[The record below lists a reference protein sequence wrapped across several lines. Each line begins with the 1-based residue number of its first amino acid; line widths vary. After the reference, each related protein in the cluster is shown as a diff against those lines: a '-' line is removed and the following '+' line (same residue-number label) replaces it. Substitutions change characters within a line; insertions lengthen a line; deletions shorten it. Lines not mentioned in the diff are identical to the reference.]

1 LVLGH
6 QFPAQICKFVR
17 RYQMIN
23 KLTSEI
29 SFTSFKQE
37 VLKDYETVCL
47 SRAMSLLGR
56 KEVLTGK
63 AKFGI
68 FGDGK
73 ELPQI
78 AMAKAFKKGDFRSGY
93 YRDQT
98 FMMAIDSLTPQQL
111 FAGLY
116 AHTDPDHEP
125 MSSGRQMG
133 GHYNT
138 DLIDKNGTWLSQT
151 DRYNSSSD
159 VSCTAAQMPRLVGLA
174 MASKLYRTEEVF
186 HDTKFSVN
194 GNEVAW
200 GTIGN
205 ASTSEGHFF
214 ESLNAAGVHQ
224 IPMVISV
231 WDDEYGISVDNSYQT
246 IKGSISEALSGF
258 QRSKTKAGFEI
269 FKVKGWDYPNL
280 IHTFQKA
287 GELARTHHVPV
298 FIHVTEL
305 TQPQGHSTSGS
316 HERYKSEDRLEWE
329 KENDCN
335 RKFRA
340 WILDSKIATEAE
352 LNEIE
357 KSTQQQANQA
367 KDDAWEASLKTIRIE
382 AQRLVDSLNACGN
395 QNLIKEANQLI
406 KDKSINRKK
415 IASLARK
422 SLRIM
427 RQHPSSQTEEL
438 QSWTK
443 RYFEQTQPKF
453 SSNLYNETQTSS
465 LQVDPVD
472 VSYDDDATQVD
483 GRIII
488 RDNFKALFEKNSKLL
503 VFGEDTGKIGDVN
516 QGLEGLQSIFGI
528 ERVADRGIREATI
541 VGEGIGMAL
550 RGLRPIAEIQYLD
563 YVLYALQIMSD
574 DLATLHYRTN
584 GKQVCPLIVRTRGH
598 RLEGIWHSGSPMGGL
613 VHNLRGIFILVPRNM
628 TQAAGMYN
636 TLLEGNDPAIIIE
649 SLNGYRLKEKLP
661 NNLGEFRVPLGFT
674 EIIRKGKDIT
684 IVSYGSTLR
693 IVLEAAEELYK
704 MGIDSEVIDIQS
716 LIPFDLGKDIRKSV
730 EKTNRLLIVDEDVP
744 GGGTAY
750 ILNELLEK
758 QHIFPLLDSKPE
770 TLSAKAHRPAYGSD
784 GDYFSKPS
792 LDDILDAAYE
802 IMNEFDPK
810 QFPKIN

>member
-1 LVLGH
+1 
-6 QFPAQICKFVR
+6 
-17 RYQMIN
+17 
-23 KLTSEI
+23 
-29 SFTSFKQE
+29 
-37 VLKDYETVCL
+37 
-47 SRAMSLLGR
+47 LGR

-78 AMAKAFKKGDFRSGY
+78 AMAKAFQKGDFRSGY

-98 FMMAIDSLTPQQL
+98 FMMAIDCLTPQQI

-116 AHTDPDHEP
+116 AHTDPNHEP

-138 DLIDKNGTWLSQT
+138 DLIDENGSWLTQT

-159 VSCTAAQMPRLVGLA
+159 VSCTASQMPRLVGLA
-174 MASKLYRTEEVF
+174 MASKLYRSEKSF
-186 HDTKFSVN
+186 DNPKFSIN

-205 ASTSEGHFF
+205 ASTSEGLFF

-231 WDDEYGISVDNSYQT
+231 WDDEYGISVDNSFQT
-246 IKGSISEALSGF
+246 VKESISEALAGF
-258 QRSKTKAGFEI
+258 KRNKSKDGFEI
-269 FKVKGWDYPNL
+269 FSVKGWDYPNL

-287 GELARTHHVPV
+287 GEIARTNHVPV
-298 FIHVTEL
+298 LIHVTEL

-316 HERYKSEDRLEWE
+316 HERYKSDNRLKWE

-335 RKFRA
+335 LKFRS
-340 WILDSKIATEAE
+340 WIIDNNIATEAE
-352 LNEIE
+352 LEAIE
-357 KSTQQQANQA
+357 TSSKQEA
-367 KDDAWEASLKTIRIE
+367 KKAKENAWEASLEPIRNE
-382 AQRLVDSLNACGN
+382 AKQLTNCISDAADEG
-395 QNLIKEANQLI
+395 LIKEGQRLL

-415 IASLARK
+415 IALFARK
-422 SLRIM
+422 SLRVL
-427 RQHPSSQTEEL
+427 RKHPHSQTEKL
-438 QSWTK
+438 QSWIAN
-443 RYFEQTQPKF
+443 YFEEIQPKF
-453 SSNLYNETQTSS
+453 SGSLYNETKTSS
-465 LQVDPVD
+465 LEVNKVE
-472 VSYDDDATQVD
+472 VSYDDEAPKVD
-483 GRIII
+483 GRIIL
-488 RDNFKALFEKNSKLL
+488 RDNFKALFEKHDNLL
-503 VFGEDTGKIGDVN
+503 VFGEDSGKIGDVN
-516 QGLEGLQSIFGI
+516 QGLEGLQSLFGA

-598 RLEGIWHSGSPMGGL
+598 RLEGIWHSGSPMGSL
-613 VHNLRGIFILVPRNM
+613 VHNLRGMFVLVPRNM

-636 TLLEGNDPAIIIE
+636 TLLEGNDPALVIE
-649 SLNGYRLKEKLP
+649 SLNGYRLKESLP
-661 NNLGEFRVPLGFT
+661 SNLGEFRVPLGVVET
-674 EIIRKGKDIT
+674 VRKGKDMT
-684 IVSYGSTLR
+684 VVSYGSTLR
-693 IVLEAAEELYK
+693 IVLEAADELSSL
-704 MGIDSEVIDIQS
+704 GIDIEVIDVQS
-716 LIPFDLGKDIRKSV
+716 LTPFDLNHDIRKSI
-730 EKTNRLLIVDEDVP
+730 EKTNRVLIVDEDVP

-750 ILNELLEK
+750 ILNEMLEK
-758 QHIFPLLDSKPE
+758 QQIFPMLDSKPK
-770 TLSAKAHRPAYGSD
+770 TLSAKEHRPAYGSD

-792 LDDILDAAYE
+792 LDDIIETVYE
-802 IMNEFDPK
+802 MMHEFDPR
-810 QFPKIN
+810 QFPL

>member
-1 LVLGH
+1 
-6 QFPAQICKFVR
+6 
-17 RYQMIN
+17 MIN
-23 KLTSEI
+23 ELTSEI
-29 SFTSFKQE
+29 SFASFKKE
-37 VLKDYETVCL
+37 ILKDYEIVCL
-47 SRAMSLLGR
+47 SRAVSLLGR

-78 AMAKAFKKGDFRSGY
+78 AMAKAFQKGDFRSGY

-98 FMMAIDSLTPQQL
+98 FMMAIDCLTPQQI

-116 AHTDPDHEP
+116 AHTDPNHEP

-138 DLIDKNGTWLSQT
+138 DLIDENGSWLTQT

-159 VSCTAAQMPRLVGLA
+159 VSCTASQMPRLVGLA
-174 MASKLYRTEEVF
+174 MASKLYRSEKSF
-186 HDTKFSVN
+186 DNPKFSIN

-205 ASTSEGHFF
+205 ASTSEGLFF
-214 ESLNAAGVHQ
+214 ESFNAAGVHQ

-231 WDDEYGISVDNSYQT
+231 WDDEYGISVDNSFQT
-246 IKGSISEALSGF
+246 VKESISEALAGF
-258 QRSKTKAGFEI
+258 KRNKSKDGFEI
-269 FKVKGWDYPNL
+269 FSVKGWDYPNL

-287 GELARTHHVPV
+287 GEIARTNHVPV
-298 FIHVTEL
+298 LIHVTEL

-316 HERYKSEDRLEWE
+316 HERYKSDNRLKWE

-335 RKFRA
+335 LKFRS
-340 WILDSKIATEAE
+340 WIIDNNIATEAE
-352 LNEIE
+352 LEAIE
-357 KSTQQQANQA
+357 TSSKQEA
-367 KDDAWEASLKTIRIE
+367 KKAKENAWEASLEPIRNE
-382 AQRLVDSLNACGN
+382 AKQLTNCLSDAADEG
-395 QNLIKEANQLI
+395 LIKEGQRLL

-415 IASLARK
+415 IASFARK
-422 SLRIM
+422 SLRVL
-427 RQHPSSQTEEL
+427 RKHPHSQTEKL
-438 QSWTK
+438 QSWIAN
-443 RYFEQTQPKF
+443 YFEETQPKF
-453 SSNLYNETQTSS
+453 SGSLYNETKTSS
-465 LQVDPVD
+465 LEVNKVE
-472 VSYDDDATQVD
+472 VSYDDEAPKVD
-483 GRIII
+483 GRIIL
-488 RDNFKALFEKNSKLL
+488 RDNFKALFEKHDNLL
-503 VFGEDTGKIGDVN
+503 VFGEDSGKIGDVN
-516 QGLEGLQSIFGI
+516 QGLEGLQSLFGA

-598 RLEGIWHSGSPMGGL
+598 RLEGIWHSGSPMGSL
-613 VHNLRGIFILVPRNM
+613 VHNLRGMFVLVPRNM

-636 TLLEGNDPAIIIE
+636 TLLEGNDPALVIE
-649 SLNGYRLKEKLP
+649 SLNGYRLKESLP
-661 NNLGEFRVPLGFT
+661 SNLGDFRVPLGVVET
-674 EIIRKGKDIT
+674 VRKGKDMT
-684 IVSYGSTLR
+684 VVSYGSTLR
-693 IVLEAAEELYK
+693 IVLEAADELSSL
-704 MGIDSEVIDIQS
+704 GIDIEVIDVQS
-716 LIPFDLGKDIRKSV
+716 LTPFDLNHDIRKSI
-730 EKTNRLLIVDEDVP
+730 EKTNRMLIVDEDVP

-758 QHIFPLLDSKPE
+758 QQIFPLLDSKPK
-770 TLSAKAHRPAYGSD
+770 TLSAKEHRPAYGSD

-792 LDDILDAAYE
+792 LDDIIETVYE
-802 IMNEFDPK
+802 MMHEFDPR
-810 QFPKIN
+810 QFPL

>member
-1 LVLGH
+1 
-6 QFPAQICKFVR
+6 
-17 RYQMIN
+17 MIN
-23 KLTSEI
+23 ELTSEI
-29 SFTSFKQE
+29 SFTSFKEE
-37 VLKDYETVCL
+37 VLQDYEIVCL

-73 ELPQI
+73 ELPQV
-78 AMAKAFKKGDFRSGY
+78 AMAKAFQKGDFRSGY

-98 FMMAIDSLTPQQL
+98 FMMAINSLTPQQL

-116 AHTDPDHEP
+116 AHTDPDQEP

-138 DLIDKNGTWLSQT
+138 DLIDKNGTWLRQT

-246 IKGSISEALSGF
+246 IKGSISEALAGF

-269 FKVKGWDYPNL
+269 FTVKGWDYPNL

-298 FIHVTEL
+298 LIHVTEL

-316 HERYKSEDRLEWE
+316 HERYKTEDRLEWE

-357 KSTQQQANQA
+357 KSTQQQAKQA
-367 KDDAWEASLKTIRIE
+367 KDDAWEASLKPIRKE
-382 AQRLVDSLNACGN
+382 AQQLVDSLNACGN
-395 QNLIKEANQLI
+395 QDLIKEANRLLN
-406 KDKSINRKK
+406 DKSINRKK

-427 RQHPSSQTEEL
+427 RQYTSSQTEEL

-443 RYFEQTQPKF
+443 HYFEQIQPKF

-465 LQVDPVD
+465 LQVDPVK
-472 VSYDDDATQVD
+472 VTYDNDATHVD
-483 GRIII
+483 GRIIL

-516 QGLEGLQSIFGI
+516 QGLEGLQPIFGV

-613 VHNLRGIFILVPRNM
+613 VHNLRGMFILVPRNM

-636 TLLEGNDPAIIIE
+636 TLLAGNDPALVIE
-649 SLNGYRLKEKLP
+649 SLNGYRLKEKFP
-661 NNLGEFRVPLGFT
+661 NNLGEFRVSLGTT
-674 EIIRKGKDIT
+674 ETMRKGKDIT

-693 IVLEAAEELYK
+693 IVVEAAEELHK
-704 MGIDSEVIDIQS
+704 MGIDTEVIDIQS
-716 LIPFDLGKDIRKSV
+716 LIPFDLRQDIRKSV
-730 EKTNRLLIVDEDVP
+730 EKTNRLLIIDEDVP

-758 QHIFPLLDSKPE
+758 QYIFPLLDSKPK

-802 IMNEFDPK
+802 MMHEFDPN

>member
-1 LVLGH
+1 
-6 QFPAQICKFVR
+6 
-17 RYQMIN
+17 MIN
-23 KLTSEI
+23 ELTSEI
-29 SFTSFKQE
+29 SFASFKKE
-37 VLKDYETVCL
+37 ILKDYEIVCL
-47 SRAMSLLGR
+47 SRAVSLLGR

-78 AMAKAFKKGDFRSGY
+78 AMAKAFQKGDFRSGY

-98 FMMAIDSLTPQQL
+98 FMMAIDCLTPQQI

-116 AHTDPDHEP
+116 AHTDPNHEP

-138 DLIDKNGTWLSQT
+138 DLIDENGSWLTQT

-159 VSCTAAQMPRLVGLA
+159 VSCTASQMPRLVGLA
-174 MASKLYRTEEVF
+174 MASKLYRSEKSF
-186 HDTKFSVN
+186 DNPKFSIN

-205 ASTSEGHFF
+205 ASTSEGLFF

-231 WDDEYGISVDNSYQT
+231 WDDEYGISVDNSFQT
-246 IKGSISEALSGF
+246 VKESISEALAGF
-258 QRSKTKAGFEI
+258 KRNKSKDGFEI
-269 FKVKGWDYPNL
+269 FSVKGWDYPNL

-287 GELARTHHVPV
+287 GEIARTNHVPV
-298 FIHVTEL
+298 LIHVTEL

-316 HERYKSEDRLEWE
+316 HERYKSDNRLKWE

-335 RKFRA
+335 LKFRS
-340 WILDSKIATEAE
+340 WIIDNNIATEAE
-352 LNEIE
+352 LEAIE
-357 KSTQQQANQA
+357 TSSKQEA
-367 KDDAWEASLKTIRIE
+367 KKAKENAWEASLEPIRNE
-382 AQRLVDSLNACGN
+382 AKQLTNCLSDAPDEG
-395 QNLIKEANQLI
+395 LIKEGQRLL

-415 IASLARK
+415 IASFARK
-422 SLRIM
+422 SLRVL
-427 RQHPSSQTEEL
+427 RKHPHSQTEKL
-438 QSWTK
+438 QSWIAN
-443 RYFEQTQPKF
+443 YFEETQPKF
-453 SSNLYNETQTSS
+453 SGSLYNETKTSS
-465 LQVDPVD
+465 LEVKKVE
-472 VSYDDDATQVD
+472 VSYDDEAPKVD
-483 GRIII
+483 GRIIL
-488 RDNFKALFEKNSKLL
+488 RDNFKALFEKHDNLL
-503 VFGEDTGKIGDVN
+503 VFGEDSGKIGDVN
-516 QGLEGLQSIFGI
+516 QGLEGLQSLFGA

-598 RLEGIWHSGSPMGGL
+598 RLEGIWHSGSPMGSL
-613 VHNLRGIFILVPRNM
+613 VHNLRGMFVLVPRNM

-636 TLLEGNDPAIIIE
+636 TLLEGNDPALVIE
-649 SLNGYRLKEKLP
+649 SLNGYRLKESLP
-661 NNLGEFRVPLGFT
+661 SNLGEFRVPLGVVET
-674 EIIRKGKDIT
+674 VRKGKDMT
-684 IVSYGSTLR
+684 VVSYGSTLR
-693 IVLEAAEELYK
+693 IVLEAADELSSL
-704 MGIDSEVIDIQS
+704 GIDIEVIDVQS
-716 LIPFDLGKDIRKSV
+716 LTPFDLNHDIRKSI
-730 EKTNRLLIVDEDVP
+730 EKTNRVLIVDEDVP

-758 QHIFPLLDSKPE
+758 QQIFPLLDSKPK
-770 TLSAKAHRPAYGSD
+770 TLSAKEHRPAYGSD

-792 LDDILDAAYE
+792 LDDIIETVYE
-802 IMNEFDPK
+802 MMHEFDPR
-810 QFPKIN
+810 QFPL

>member
-1 LVLGH
+1 
-6 QFPAQICKFVR
+6 
-17 RYQMIN
+17 MIN
-23 KLTSEI
+23 ELTSEI
-29 SFTSFKQE
+29 SFTSFKE
-37 VLKDYETVCL
+37 DVLKDYEIVCL

-78 AMAKAFKKGDFRSGY
+78 AMAKAFQKGDFRSGY

-98 FMMAIDSLTPQQL
+98 FMMAIDCLTPQQL

-116 AHTDPDHEP
+116 AHTDPSQEP

-138 DLIDKNGTWLSQT
+138 DLIDKNGTWLRQT

-174 MASKLYRTEEVF
+174 MASKLYRTETIF
-186 HDTKFSVN
+186 HDNNFSIN

-205 ASTSEGHFF
+205 ASTSEGLFF

-231 WDDEYGISVDNSYQT
+231 WDDEYGISVDNSFQT
-246 IKGSISEALSGF
+246 IKGSISEALAGF

-269 FKVKGWDYPNL
+269 FTVQGWDYPNL

-287 GELARTHHVPV
+287 GELARNHHVPV
-298 FIHVTEL
+298 LIHVTEL

-316 HERYKSEDRLEWE
+316 HERYKSEDRLKWE

-335 RKFRA
+335 RKFKG
-340 WILDSKIATEAE
+340 WILESKIATEAE
-352 LNEIE
+352 LNDIE
-357 KSTQQQANQA
+357 KSTQQQAKQA
-367 KDDAWEASLKTIRIE
+367 KDDAWEASLKPMRKE
-382 AQRLVDSLNACGN
+382 AQQLVECLAACGY
-395 QNLIKEANQLI
+395 QDLTYEANRLI

-427 RQHPSSQTEEL
+427 RMNPSPQTEEL

-443 RYFEQTQPKF
+443 RFFEQIQPKF
-453 SSNLYNETQTSS
+453 SSNLYNETQTST
-465 LQVDPVD
+465 LLVDPVD
-472 VSYDDDATQVD
+472 VSYEDDATQVD
-483 GRIII
+483 GRIIL

-503 VFGEDTGKIGDVN
+503 VFGEDIGKIGDVN
-516 QGLEGLQSIFGI
+516 QGLEGLQSIYGV

-541 VGEGIGMAL
+541 IGEGIGMAL

-563 YVLYALQIMSD
+563 YLLYALQIMSD

-598 RLEGIWHSGSPMGGL
+598 RLEGIWHSGSPMGSL

-636 TLLEGNDPAIIIE
+636 TLLEGNDPALVIE

-661 NNLGEFRVPLGFT
+661 NNLGEFRVPLGTT
-674 EIIRKGKDIT
+674 ETMRIGKDIT
-684 IVSYGSTLR
+684 LVSYGSTLR
-693 IVLEAAEELYK
+693 IVLEAAEELYG
-704 MGIDSEVIDIQS
+704 MSIDAEVIDIQS
-716 LIPFDLGKDIRKSV
+716 LIPFDLHNEIRKSV
-730 EKTNRLLIVDEDVP
+730 EKTNRLLIIDEDVP

-750 ILNELLEK
+750 ILNELIEK
-758 QHIFPLLDSKPE
+758 QNIFPLLDSKPK

-792 LDDILDAAYE
+792 LDDIIETAYE
-802 IMNEFDPK
+802 IIHEFEPK
-810 QFPKIN
+810 KFPKLN

>member
-1 LVLGH
+1 
-6 QFPAQICKFVR
+6 
-17 RYQMIN
+17 MIN
-23 KLTSEI
+23 ELTSEI
-29 SFTSFKQE
+29 SFASFKKE
-37 VLKDYETVCL
+37 ILKDYEIVCL
-47 SRAMSLLGR
+47 SRAVSLLGR

-78 AMAKAFKKGDFRSGY
+78 AMAKAFQKGDYRSGY

-98 FMMAIDSLTPQQL
+98 FMMAIDCLTPQQI

-116 AHTDPDHEP
+116 AHTDPNHEP

-138 DLIDKNGTWLSQT
+138 DLIDENGSWLTQT

-159 VSCTAAQMPRLVGLA
+159 VSCTASQMPRLVGLA
-174 MASKLYRTEEVF
+174 MASKLYRSEKSF
-186 HDTKFSVN
+186 DNPKFSIN

-205 ASTSEGHFF
+205 ASTSEGLFF

-231 WDDEYGISVDNSYQT
+231 WDDEYGISVDNSFQT
-246 IKGSISEALSGF
+246 VKESISEALAGF
-258 QRSKTKAGFEI
+258 KRNKSKDGFEI
-269 FKVKGWDYPNL
+269 FSVKGWDYPNL

-287 GELARTHHVPV
+287 GEIARTNHVPV
-298 FIHVTEL
+298 LIHVTEL

-316 HERYKSEDRLEWE
+316 HERYKSDNRLKWE

-335 RKFRA
+335 LKFRS
-340 WILDSKIATEAE
+340 WIIDNNIATEAE
-352 LNEIE
+352 LEAIE
-357 KSTQQQANQA
+357 TSSKQEA
-367 KDDAWEASLKTIRIE
+367 KKAKENAWEASLEPIRNE
-382 AQRLVDSLNACGN
+382 AKQLTNCLSDAADEG
-395 QNLIKEANQLI
+395 LIKEGQRLL

-415 IASLARK
+415 IASFARK
-422 SLRIM
+422 SLRVL
-427 RQHPSSQTEEL
+427 RKHPHSQTEKL
-438 QSWTK
+438 QSWIAN
-443 RYFEQTQPKF
+443 YFEETQPKF
-453 SSNLYNETQTSS
+453 SGSLYNETKTSS
-465 LQVDPVD
+465 LEVKKVE
-472 VSYDDDATQVD
+472 VSYDDEAPKVD
-483 GRIII
+483 GRIIL
-488 RDNFKALFEKNSKLL
+488 RDNFKALFEKHDNLL
-503 VFGEDTGKIGDVN
+503 VFGEDSGKIGDVN
-516 QGLEGLQSIFGI
+516 QGLEGLQSLFGA

-598 RLEGIWHSGSPMGGL
+598 RLEGIWHSGSPMGSL
-613 VHNLRGIFILVPRNM
+613 VHNLRGMFVLVPRNM

-636 TLLEGNDPAIIIE
+636 TLLEGNDPALVIE
-649 SLNGYRLKEKLP
+649 SLNGYRLKESLP
-661 NNLGEFRVPLGFT
+661 SNLGDFRVPLGVVET
-674 EIIRKGKDIT
+674 VRKGKDMT
-684 IVSYGSTLR
+684 VVSYGSTLR
-693 IVLEAAEELYK
+693 IVLEAADELSSL
-704 MGIDSEVIDIQS
+704 GIDIEVIDVQS
-716 LIPFDLGKDIRKSV
+716 LTPFDLNHDIRKSI
-730 EKTNRLLIVDEDVP
+730 EKTNRVLIVDEDVP

-758 QHIFPLLDSKPE
+758 QQIFPLLDSKPK
-770 TLSAKAHRPAYGSD
+770 TLSAKEHRPAYGSD

-792 LDDILDAAYE
+792 LDDIIETVYE
-802 IMNEFDPK
+802 MMHEFDPR
-810 QFPKIN
+810 QFPL

>member
-1 LVLGH
+1 
-6 QFPAQICKFVR
+6 
-17 RYQMIN
+17 MIN
-23 KLTSEI
+23 ELTSEI
-29 SFTSFKQE
+29 SFTSFKE
-37 VLKDYETVCL
+37 DVLKDYEIVCL

-78 AMAKAFKKGDFRSGY
+78 AMAKAFQKGDFRSGY

-98 FMMAIDSLTPQQL
+98 FMMAIDCLTPQQL

-116 AHTDPDHEP
+116 AHTDPNQEP

-138 DLIDKNGTWLSQT
+138 DLIDKNGTWLRQT
-151 DRYNSSSD
+151 NRYNSSSD

-174 MASKLYRTEEVF
+174 MASKLYRTETIF
-186 HDTKFSVN
+186 HDINFSIN

-205 ASTSEGHFF
+205 ASTSEGLFF

-231 WDDEYGISVDNSYQT
+231 WDDEYGISVDNSFQT
-246 IKGSISEALSGF
+246 IKGSISEALAGF

-269 FKVKGWDYPNL
+269 FTVQGWDYPNL

-287 GELARTHHVPV
+287 GEIARNHHVPV
-298 FIHVTEL
+298 LIHVTEL

-316 HERYKSEDRLEWE
+316 HERYKSEDRLKWE

-352 LNEIE
+352 LNNIE
-357 KSTQQQANQA
+357 KSTQQQAKQA
-367 KDDAWEASLKTIRIE
+367 KDDAWEASLKPMRKE
-382 AQRLVDSLNACGN
+382 AQQLVEFLAACGH
-395 QNLIKEANQLI
+395 QDLINEANRLI

-422 SLRIM
+422 SLRTM
-427 RQHPSSQTEEL
+427 RMNPSPQTEEL

-443 RYFEQTQPKF
+443 RFFEQIQPKF

-465 LQVDPVD
+465 LQVEPVN

-483 GRIII
+483 GRIIL

-503 VFGEDTGKIGDVN
+503 VFGEDIGKIGDVN
-516 QGLEGLQSIFGI
+516 QGLEGLQSIYGV

-541 VGEGIGMAL
+541 IGEGIGMAL

-598 RLEGIWHSGSPMGGL
+598 RLEGIWHSGSPMGSL

-636 TLLEGNDPAIIIE
+636 TLLEGNDPALVIE

-661 NNLGEFRVPLGFT
+661 NNLGEFRVPLGTT
-674 EIIRKGKDIT
+674 ETMRIGKDIT
-684 IVSYGSTLR
+684 LISYGSTLR
-693 IVLEAAEELYK
+693 IVLEAAEELYR
-704 MGIDSEVIDIQS
+704 MGIDAEVIDIQS
-716 LIPFDLGKDIRKSV
+716 LIPFDLHYEIRKSV
-730 EKTNRLLIVDEDVP
+730 EKTNRLLIIDEDVP

-750 ILNELLEK
+750 ILNELIEK
-758 QHIFPLLDSKPE
+758 QNIFPLLDSKPK

-792 LDDILDAAYE
+792 LDDIIETAYE
-802 IMNEFDPK
+802 IIHEFDPK
-810 QFPKIN
+810 KFPKLN

>member
-1 LVLGH
+1 
-6 QFPAQICKFVR
+6 
-17 RYQMIN
+17 MIHE
-23 KLTSEI
+23 LTSEI
-29 SFTSFKQE
+29 SFTSFKEE
-37 VLKDYETVCL
+37 VLKDYKIVCL
-47 SRAMSLLGR
+47 SRAVSLLGR

-78 AMAKAFKKGDFRSGY
+78 AMAKVFQKGDFRSGY

-98 FMMAIDSLTPQQL
+98 FMMAIDGLTPQQL

-116 AHTDPDHEP
+116 AHTDPDQEP

-138 DLIDKNGTWLSQT
+138 DLIDKNGSWLRQT

-174 MASKLYRTEEVF
+174 MASKLYRTEGVF
-186 HDTKFSVN
+186 DDAKFSVN

-205 ASTSEGHFF
+205 ASTSEGLFF
-214 ESLNAAGVHQ
+214 ESINAAGVHQ

-231 WDDEYGISVDNSYQT
+231 WDDDYGISVDNSFQT
-246 IKGSISEALSGF
+246 VKGSISEALAGF
-258 QRSKTKAGFEI
+258 QRSKTKTGFEI
-269 FKVKGWDYPNL
+269 FTVQGWDYPNL

-287 GELARTHHVPV
+287 GEIARTHHVPV
-298 FIHVTEL
+298 LIHVTEL

-316 HERYKSEDRLEWE
+316 HERYKSEERLEWE
-329 KENDCN
+329 KQNDCN
-335 RKFRA
+335 RRFRT
-340 WILDSKIATEAE
+340 WILDSKIATETE
-352 LNEIE
+352 LIEIE
-357 KSTQQQANQA
+357 KSTQQQAKQA
-367 KDDAWEASLKTIRIE
+367 KNDAWEASLQPIRKE
-382 AQRLVDSLNACGN
+382 AQQLVECLIACQN
-395 QNLIKEANQLI
+395 QDLIKKANRLI

-422 SLRIM
+422 SIRIM
-427 RQHPSSQTEEL
+427 RTDPSPQTEEL

-443 RYFEQTQPKF
+443 RYFEQIQPKF

-465 LQVDPVD
+465 LQVEPVNA
-472 VSYDDDATQVD
+472 SYDDDAKEVD
-483 GRIII
+483 GRIIL
-488 RDNFKALFEKNSKLL
+488 RDNFKALFNKNNKLL

-516 QGLEGLQSIFGI
+516 QGLEGLQSIFGV

-584 GKQVCPLIVRTRGH
+584 GKQVCPLIIRTRGH

-613 VHNLRGIFILVPRNM
+613 LNNLRGVFILVPRDM

-636 TLLEGNDPAIIIE
+636 TLLEGDDPALVIE

-661 NNLGEFRVPLGFT
+661 NNLGEFRVPLGTT
-674 EIIRKGKDIT
+674 ETMRKGKDIT
-684 IVSYGSTLR
+684 LVSYGSTLR
-693 IVLEAAEELYK
+693 IVLEAAEELQK
-704 MGIDSEVIDIQS
+704 LGVDIEVIDIQS
-716 LIPFDLGKDIRKSV
+716 LIPFDLKNDILKSV

-758 QHIFPLLDSKPE
+758 QSIFPLLDSKPN

-792 LDDILDAAYE
+792 LDDVIEAAYE
-802 IMNEFDPK
+802 MMHEFDPK
-810 QFPKIN
+810 QFPKLS

>member
-1 LVLGH
+1 
-6 QFPAQICKFVR
+6 
-17 RYQMIN
+17 MIN
-23 KLTSEI
+23 ELTSEI
-29 SFTSFKQE
+29 SFASFKKE
-37 VLKDYETVCL
+37 ILKDYEIVCL
-47 SRAMSLLGR
+47 SRAVSLLGR

-78 AMAKAFKKGDFRSGY
+78 AMAKAFQKGDFRSGY

-98 FMMAIDSLTPQQL
+98 FIMAIDCLTPQQI

-116 AHTDPDHEP
+116 AHTDPNHEP

-138 DLIDKNGTWLSQT
+138 DLIDENGSWLTQT

-159 VSCTAAQMPRLVGLA
+159 VSCTASQMPRLVGLA
-174 MASKLYRTEEVF
+174 MASKLYRSEKSF
-186 HDTKFSVN
+186 DNPKFSIN

-205 ASTSEGHFF
+205 ASTSEGLFF

-231 WDDEYGISVDNSYQT
+231 WDDEYGISVDNSFQT
-246 IKGSISEALSGF
+246 VKESISEALAGF
-258 QRSKTKAGFEI
+258 KRNKSKDGFEI
-269 FKVKGWDYPNL
+269 FSVKGWDYPNL

-287 GELARTHHVPV
+287 GEIARTNHVPV
-298 FIHVTEL
+298 LIHVTEL

-316 HERYKSEDRLEWE
+316 HERYKSDNRLKWE

-335 RKFRA
+335 LKFRS
-340 WILDSKIATEAE
+340 WIIDNNIATEAE
-352 LNEIE
+352 LEAIE
-357 KSTQQQANQA
+357 TSSKQEA
-367 KDDAWEASLKTIRIE
+367 KKAKENAWEASLEPIRNE
-382 AQRLVDSLNACGN
+382 AKQLTNCLSDAADEG
-395 QNLIKEANQLI
+395 LIKEGQRLL

-415 IASLARK
+415 IASFARK
-422 SLRIM
+422 SLRVL
-427 RQHPSSQTEEL
+427 RKHPHSQTEKL
-438 QSWTK
+438 QSWIAN
-443 RYFEQTQPKF
+443 YFEETQPKF
-453 SSNLYNETQTSS
+453 SGSLYNETKTSS
-465 LQVDPVD
+465 LEVKKVE
-472 VSYDDDATQVD
+472 VSYDDEAPKVD
-483 GRIII
+483 GRIIL
-488 RDNFKALFEKNSKLL
+488 RDNFKALFEKHDNLL
-503 VFGEDTGKIGDVN
+503 VFGEDSGKIGDVN
-516 QGLEGLQSIFGI
+516 QGLEGLQSLFGA

-598 RLEGIWHSGSPMGGL
+598 RLEGIWHSGSPMGSL
-613 VHNLRGIFILVPRNM
+613 VHNLRGMFVLVPRNM

-636 TLLEGNDPAIIIE
+636 TLLESNDPALVIE
-649 SLNGYRLKEKLP
+649 SLNGYRLKESLP
-661 NNLGEFRVPLGFT
+661 SNLGDFRVPLGVVET
-674 EIIRKGKDIT
+674 VRKGKDMT
-684 IVSYGSTLR
+684 VVSYGSTLR
-693 IVLEAAEELYK
+693 IVLEAAGELSSL
-704 MGIDSEVIDIQS
+704 GIDIEVIDVQS
-716 LIPFDLGKDIRKSV
+716 LTPFDLNHDIRKSI
-730 EKTNRLLIVDEDVP
+730 EKTNRVLIVDEDVP

-758 QHIFPLLDSKPE
+758 QQIFPLLDSKPK
-770 TLSAKAHRPAYGSD
+770 TLSAKEHRPAYGSD

-792 LDDILDAAYE
+792 LDDIIETVYE
-802 IMNEFDPK
+802 MMHEFDPR
-810 QFPKIN
+810 QFPL

>member
-1 LVLGH
+1 
-6 QFPAQICKFVR
+6 
-17 RYQMIN
+17 MIN
-23 KLTSEI
+23 ELTSEI
-29 SFTSFKQE
+29 SFKSFKQE
-37 VLKDYETVCL
+37 VLKDYKIVSL
-47 SRAMSLLGR
+47 SRAVSLLGR

-78 AMAKAFKKGDFRSGY
+78 AMAKAFQKGDFRSGY

-98 FMMAIDSLTPQQL
+98 FMMAIDSLTPQQS

-116 AHTDPDHEP
+116 AHTDPIQEP

-138 DLIDKNGTWLSQT
+138 DLIDDNGSWLSQT

-159 VSCTAAQMPRLVGLA
+159 VSCTASQMPRLVGLA
-174 MASKLYRTEEVF
+174 MASKLYRTVEVF
-186 HDTKFSVN
+186 NDTKFSVN

-205 ASTSEGHFF
+205 ASTSEGLFF

-224 IPMVISV
+224 VPMVISV
-231 WDDEYGISVDNSYQT
+231 WDDEYGISVDNSFQT
-246 IKGSISEALSGF
+246 IKGSISEALAGF
-258 QRSKTKAGFEI
+258 KRTKTKPGFEI

-287 GELARTHHVPV
+287 GELARTHHIPV
-298 FIHVTEL
+298 LIHVTEL

-316 HERYKSEDRLEWE
+316 HERYKSKERLEWE
-329 KENDCN
+329 KQNDCN
-335 RKFRA
+335 LRFRS
-340 WILDSKIATEAE
+340 WILDSKIATEDE
-352 LNEIE
+352 LDEIE
-357 KSTQQQANQA
+357 KSTQQQAKQA
-367 KDDAWEASLKTIRIE
+367 KNDAWEGSLKPIRKE
-382 AQRLVDSLNACGN
+382 AQQLVDCLNACGN
-395 QNLIKEANQLI
+395 KDMIKEASRLI

-422 SLRIM
+422 SIRIM
-427 RQHPSSQTEEL
+427 RQSPTLQTEEL

-443 RYFEQTQPKF
+443 SYFEQIQPKF

-465 LQVDPVD
+465 LRVDPVD
-472 VSYDDDATQVD
+472 VTYDNDSTLVD

-488 RDNFKALFEKNSKLL
+488 RDNFKKIFSKNSKLL

-516 QGLEGLQSIFGI
+516 QGLEGLQSIFGV

-541 VGEGIGMAL
+541 IGEGIGMAL

-584 GKQVCPLIVRTRGH
+584 GKQVCPLIIRTRGH
-598 RLEGIWHSGSPMGGL
+598 RLEGIWHSGSPMAGL
-613 VHNLRGIFILVPRNM
+613 VHNLRGMFILVPRNM

-636 TLLEGNDPAIIIE
+636 TLLEGNDPALVIE

-661 NNLGEFRVPLGFT
+661 NNLGDFRVPIGKT
-674 EIIRKGKDIT
+674 ETMRKGKDIT
-684 IVSYGSTLR
+684 LVSYGSTLR
-693 IVLEAAEELYK
+693 IALKAAEELDE
-704 MGIDSEVIDIQS
+704 MGIDVEIIDIQS
-716 LIPFDLGKDIRKSV
+716 LIPFDLEKDIKKSV
-730 EKTNRLLIVDEDVP
+730 KKTNRLLIVDEDVP

-758 QHIFPLLDSKPE
+758 QHIFQLLDSNPK

-792 LDDILDAAYE
+792 LDDVIEAACE
-802 IMNEFDPK
+802 MMHEFDPK
-810 QFPKIN
+810 QFPKLS

>member
-1 LVLGH
+1 
-6 QFPAQICKFVR
+6 
-17 RYQMIN
+17 MIN
-23 KLTSEI
+23 ELTSEI
-29 SFTSFKQE
+29 SFTSFKEE
-37 VLKDYETVCL
+37 VLQDYEIVCL

-78 AMAKAFKKGDFRSGY
+78 AMAKAFQKGDFRSGY

-98 FMMAIDSLTPQQL
+98 FMMAINSLTPQQL

-116 AHTDPDHEP
+116 AHTDPGQEP

-138 DLIDKNGTWLSQT
+138 DLIDKNGAWLRQT

-246 IKGSISEALSGF
+246 IKGSISEALAGF
-258 QRSKTKAGFEI
+258 QRSKTKVGFEI
-269 FKVKGWDYPNL
+269 FTVKGWDYPNL

-298 FIHVTEL
+298 LIHVTEL

-316 HERYKSEDRLEWE
+316 HERYKTEDRLEWE

-357 KSTQQQANQA
+357 KSTQQQAKQA
-367 KDDAWEASLKTIRIE
+367 KDDAWEASLKPIRKE
-382 AQRLVDSLNACGN
+382 AQQLVDSLNACGN
-395 QNLIKEANQLI
+395 QDLIKEANRLL

-427 RQHPSSQTEEL
+427 RKYTSSQTEEL

-443 RYFEQTQPKF
+443 HYFEQIQPKF

-465 LQVDPVD
+465 LQVDPVK
-472 VSYDDDATQVD
+472 VTYDNDATQVD
-483 GRIII
+483 GRIIL
-488 RDNFKALFEKNSKLL
+488 RYNFKALFEKNSKLL

-516 QGLEGLQSIFGI
+516 QGLEGLQPIFGV

-613 VHNLRGIFILVPRNM
+613 VHNLRGMFILVPRNM
-628 TQAAGMYN
+628 TQAGGMYN
-636 TLLEGNDPAIIIE
+636 TLLAGNDPALVIE

-661 NNLGEFRVPLGFT
+661 NNLGEFRVSLGTT
-674 EIIRKGKDIT
+674 ETMRKGKDIT

-693 IVLEAAEELYK
+693 IVVEAAEELHK
-704 MGIDSEVIDIQS
+704 MGIDTEVIDIQS
-716 LIPFDLGKDIRKSV
+716 LIPFDLRQDIRKSV

-758 QHIFPLLDSKPE
+758 QHIFPLLDSKPK

-802 IMNEFDPK
+802 MMHEFDPN

>member
-1 LVLGH
+1 
-6 QFPAQICKFVR
+6 
-17 RYQMIN
+17 MIN
-23 KLTSEI
+23 ELTSEI
-29 SFTSFKQE
+29 SFTSFKEE
-37 VLKDYETVCL
+37 VLQDYEIVCL

-78 AMAKAFKKGDFRSGY
+78 AMAKAFQKGDFRSGY

-98 FMMAIDSLTPQQL
+98 FMMAIDCLTPQQL

-116 AHTDPDHEP
+116 AHTDPDQEP

-138 DLIDKNGTWLSQT
+138 DLIDKNGTWLRQT

-174 MASKLYRTEEVF
+174 MASKLYRAEEVF

-194 GNEVAW
+194 GKEVAW

-205 ASTSEGHFF
+205 ASTSEGLFF

-231 WDDEYGISVDNSYQT
+231 WDDDYGISVDNSFQT
-246 IKGSISEALSGF
+246 IKGSISEALAGF

-269 FKVKGWDYPNL
+269 FTVHGWDYPNL

-298 FIHVTEL
+298 LIHVTEL

-352 LNEIE
+352 LNDIE
-357 KSTQQQANQA
+357 KSTQQQAKQA
-367 KDDAWEASLKTIRIE
+367 KDDAWEASLKPMRKE
-382 AQRLVDSLNACGN
+382 AQQLVECLAACGY
-395 QNLIKEANQLI
+395 QDLINEATRLI

-427 RQHPSSQTEEL
+427 RMNPSSQTEEL

-443 RYFEQTQPKF
+443 RYFEQIQPKF

-465 LQVDPVD
+465 LQVDPVN

-483 GRIII
+483 GRIIL

-516 QGLEGLQSIFGI
+516 QGLEGLQSFFGV

-541 VGEGIGMAL
+541 IGEGIGMAL

-613 VHNLRGIFILVPRNM
+613 VNNLRGMFILVPRNM

-636 TLLEGNDPAIIIE
+636 TLLEGNDPALVIE

-661 NNLGEFRVPLGFT
+661 NNLGEFRVPLGTT
-674 EIIRKGKDIT
+674 ETIRKGKDIT
-684 IVSYGSTLR
+684 LVSYGSTLR
-693 IVLEAAEELYK
+693 IVVEAAEELHK
-704 MGIDSEVIDIQS
+704 VGIDTEVIDIQS

-730 EKTNRLLIVDEDVP
+730 EKTNRLLIIDEDVP

-758 QHIFPLLDSKPE
+758 QHIFPLLDSKPK

-792 LDDILDAAYE
+792 LDDILEAAYE
-802 IMNEFDPK
+802 MMHEFDPK
-810 QFPKIN
+810 QFPKLS

>member
-1 LVLGH
+1 
-6 QFPAQICKFVR
+6 
-17 RYQMIN
+17 MIN
-23 KLTSEI
+23 ELTSEI
-29 SFTSFKQE
+29 SFASFKKE
-37 VLKDYETVCL
+37 ILKDYEIVCL
-47 SRAMSLLGR
+47 SRAVSLLGR

-78 AMAKAFKKGDFRSGY
+78 AMAKAFQKGDFRSGY

-98 FMMAIDSLTPQQL
+98 FIMAIDCLTPQQI

-116 AHTDPDHEP
+116 AHTDPNHEP

-138 DLIDKNGTWLSQT
+138 DLIDENGSWLTQT

-159 VSCTAAQMPRLVGLA
+159 VSCTASQMPRLVGLA
-174 MASKLYRTEEVF
+174 MASKLYRSEKSF
-186 HDTKFSVN
+186 DNPKFSIN

-205 ASTSEGHFF
+205 ASTSEGLFF
-214 ESLNAAGVHQ
+214 ESFNAAGVHQ

-231 WDDEYGISVDNSYQT
+231 WDDEYGISVDNSFQT
-246 IKGSISEALSGF
+246 VKESISEALAGF
-258 QRSKTKAGFEI
+258 KRNKSKDGFEI
-269 FKVKGWDYPNL
+269 FSVKGWDYPNL

-287 GELARTHHVPV
+287 GEIARTNHVPV
-298 FIHVTEL
+298 LIHVTEL

-316 HERYKSEDRLEWE
+316 HERYKSDNRLKWE

-335 RKFRA
+335 LKFRS
-340 WILDSKIATEAE
+340 WIIDNNIATEAE
-352 LNEIE
+352 LEAIE
-357 KSTQQQANQA
+357 TSSKQEA
-367 KDDAWEASLKTIRIE
+367 KKAKENAWEASLEPIRNE
-382 AQRLVDSLNACGN
+382 AKQLTNCLSDAADEG
-395 QNLIKEANQLI
+395 LIKEGQRLL

-415 IASLARK
+415 IASFARK
-422 SLRIM
+422 SLRVL
-427 RQHPSSQTEEL
+427 RKHPHSQTEKL
-438 QSWTK
+438 QSWIAN
-443 RYFEQTQPKF
+443 YFEETQPKF
-453 SSNLYNETQTSS
+453 SGSLYNETKTSS
-465 LQVDPVD
+465 LEVNKVE
-472 VSYDDDATQVD
+472 VSYDDEAPKVD
-483 GRIII
+483 GRIIL
-488 RDNFKALFEKNSKLL
+488 RDNFKALFEKHDNLL
-503 VFGEDTGKIGDVN
+503 VFGEDSGKIGDVN
-516 QGLEGLQSIFGI
+516 QGLEGLQSLFGA

-598 RLEGIWHSGSPMGGL
+598 RLEGIWHSGSPMGSL
-613 VHNLRGIFILVPRNM
+613 VHNLRGMFVLVPRNM

-636 TLLEGNDPAIIIE
+636 TLLEGNDPALVIE
-649 SLNGYRLKEKLP
+649 SLNGYRLKESLP
-661 NNLGEFRVPLGFT
+661 SNLGDFRVPLGVVET
-674 EIIRKGKDIT
+674 VRKGKDMT
-684 IVSYGSTLR
+684 VVSYGSTLR
-693 IVLEAAEELYK
+693 IVLEAADELSSL
-704 MGIDSEVIDIQS
+704 GIDIEVIDVQS
-716 LIPFDLGKDIRKSV
+716 LTPFDLNHDIRKSI
-730 EKTNRLLIVDEDVP
+730 EKTNRVLIVDEDVP

-758 QHIFPLLDSKPE
+758 QQIFPLLDSKPK
-770 TLSAKAHRPAYGSD
+770 TLSAKEHRPAYGSD

-792 LDDILDAAYE
+792 LDDIIETVYE
-802 IMNEFDPK
+802 MMHEFDPR
-810 QFPKIN
+810 QFPL

>member
-1 LVLGH
+1 
-6 QFPAQICKFVR
+6 
-17 RYQMIN
+17 MIN

-427 RQHPSSQTEEL
+427 RQHPNSQTEEL

-613 VHNLRGIFILVPRNM
+613 VHNLRGMFILVPRNM

-636 TLLEGNDPAIIIE
+636 TLLEGNDPAIVIE

-792 LDDILDAAYE
+792 LDDILDAVYE
-802 IMNEFDPK
+802 MMNEFDPK

>member
-1 LVLGH
+1 
-6 QFPAQICKFVR
+6 
-17 RYQMIN
+17 MIN
-23 KLTSEI
+23 ELTSEI
-29 SFTSFKQE
+29 SFTSFKEE
-37 VLKDYETVCL
+37 VLKDYKVVCL
-47 SRAMSLLGR
+47 SRALSLLGR

-68 FGDGK
+68 FGAGK
-73 ELPQI
+73 ELPQV
-78 AMAKAFKKGDFRSGY
+78 AMAKAFQKGDFRSGY

-116 AHTDPDHEP
+116 AHTDPVQEP

-138 DLIDKNGTWLSQT
+138 DLIDKNGTWLRQT

-174 MASKLYRTEEVF
+174 MASKLYRTEETF
-186 HDTKFSVN
+186 QEDNKFSVN
-194 GNEVAW
+194 GEEVAW

-205 ASTSEGHFF
+205 ASTSEGLFF

-231 WDDEYGISVDNSYQT
+231 WDDEYGISVDNSFQT
-246 IKGSISEALSGF
+246 IKGSISEALAGF

-269 FKVKGWDYPNL
+269 FSVKGWDYPNL

-287 GELARTHHVPV
+287 GELARTFHVPV
-298 FIHVTEL
+298 LIHVTEL

-316 HERYKSEDRLEWE
+316 HERYKSKDRLEWE

-340 WILDSKIATEAE
+340 WILNSKIATEAE
-352 LNEIE
+352 LNQIEI
-357 KSTQQQANQA
+357 STQQLAKQA
-367 KDDAWEASLKTIRIE
+367 KDDAWEASLKPIRKE
-382 AQRLVDSLNACGN
+382 AEQLVDSLKACGN
-395 QNLIKEANQLI
+395 QDLIKEANRLI
-406 KDKSINRKK
+406 NDKSINRKK

-422 SLRIM
+422 SIRSM
-427 RQHPSSQTEEL
+427 RHHPSSHFEEL
-438 QSWTK
+438 RSWTK
-443 RYFEQTQPKF
+443 RYFKQIQPKF

-465 LQVDPVD
+465 LQVKPVA
-472 VSYDDDATQVD
+472 VNYDNEAKLVD
-483 GRIII
+483 GRIIL
-488 RDNFKALFEKNSKLL
+488 RDNFKALFEKNSSLL

-516 QGLEGLQSIFGI
+516 QGLEGLQSIFGV

-574 DLATLHYRTN
+574 DLSTLHYRTN
-584 GKQVCPLIVRTRGH
+584 GKQVCPLIIRTRGH

-613 VHNLRGIFILVPRNM
+613 VHNLRGMFILVPRNM

-636 TLLEGNDPAIIIE
+636 TLLEGNDPAIVIE
-649 SLNGYRLKEKLP
+649 CLNGYRLKEKIP
-661 NNLGEFRVPLGFT
+661 NNLGEFRVPLGNIET
-674 EIIRKGKDIT
+674 MRKGNDLT

-693 IVLEAAEELYK
+693 IVLDAAKDLSK

-716 LIPFDLGKDIRKSV
+716 LIPFDIGKDIRKSV

-750 ILNELLEK
+750 ILNELLEN
-758 QHIFPLLDSKPE
+758 QNIFPLLDSNPK

-792 LDDILDAAYE
+792 HDDIIDSAYE
-802 IMNEFDPK
+802 IMHEFNPIE
-810 QFPKIN
+810 FPKFN

>member
-1 LVLGH
+1 
-6 QFPAQICKFVR
+6 
-17 RYQMIN
+17 MIN
-23 KLTSEI
+23 ELTSEI
-29 SFTSFKQE
+29 SFTSFKEE
-37 VLKDYETVCL
+37 VLQDYEIVCL

-78 AMAKAFKKGDFRSGY
+78 AMAKAFQKGDFRSGY

-98 FMMAIDSLTPQQL
+98 FMMAINSLTPQQL

-116 AHTDPDHEP
+116 AHTDPGQEP

-138 DLIDKNGTWLSQT
+138 DLIDKNGAWLRQT

-246 IKGSISEALSGF
+246 IKGSISEALAGF
-258 QRSKTKAGFEI
+258 QRSKTKVGFEI
-269 FKVKGWDYPNL
+269 FTVKGWDYPNL

-298 FIHVTEL
+298 LIHVTEL

-316 HERYKSEDRLEWE
+316 HERYKTEDRLEWE

-357 KSTQQQANQA
+357 KSTQQQAKQA
-367 KDDAWEASLKTIRIE
+367 KDDAWEASLKPIRKE
-382 AQRLVDSLNACGN
+382 AQQLVDSLNACGN
-395 QNLIKEANQLI
+395 QDLINEANRLL

-427 RQHPSSQTEEL
+427 RKYTSSQTEEL

-443 RYFEQTQPKF
+443 HYFEQIQPKF

-465 LQVDPVD
+465 LQVDPVK
-472 VSYDDDATQVD
+472 VTYDNDATQVD
-483 GRIII
+483 GRIIL
-488 RDNFKALFEKNSKLL
+488 RYNFKALFEKNSKLL

-516 QGLEGLQSIFGI
+516 QGLEGLQPIFGV

-613 VHNLRGIFILVPRNM
+613 VHNLRGMFILVPRNM

-636 TLLEGNDPAIIIE
+636 TLLAGNDPALVIE

-661 NNLGEFRVPLGFT
+661 NNFGEFRVSLGTT
-674 EIIRKGKDIT
+674 ETMRKGKDIT

-693 IVLEAAEELYK
+693 IVVEAAEELHK
-704 MGIDSEVIDIQS
+704 MGIDTEVIDIQS
-716 LIPFDLGKDIRKSV
+716 LIPFDLRQDIRKSV

-758 QHIFPLLDSKPE
+758 QHIFPLLDSKPK

-802 IMNEFDPK
+802 MMHEFDPN

>member
-1 LVLGH
+1 
-6 QFPAQICKFVR
+6 
-17 RYQMIN
+17 MIN
-23 KLTSEI
+23 ELTSEI
-29 SFTSFKQE
+29 SFTSFKEE
-37 VLKDYETVCL
+37 VLQDYEIVCL

-78 AMAKAFKKGDFRSGY
+78 AMAKAFQKGDFRSGY

-98 FMMAIDSLTPQQL
+98 FMMAINSLTPQQL

-116 AHTDPDHEP
+116 AHTDPGQEP

-138 DLIDKNGTWLSQT
+138 DLIDKNGAWLRQT

-246 IKGSISEALSGF
+246 IKGSISEALAGF
-258 QRSKTKAGFEI
+258 QRSKTKVGFEI
-269 FKVKGWDYPNL
+269 FTDKGWDYPNL

-298 FIHVTEL
+298 LIHVTEL

-316 HERYKSEDRLEWE
+316 HERYKTEDRLEWE

-357 KSTQQQANQA
+357 KSTQQQAKQA
-367 KDDAWEASLKTIRIE
+367 KDDAWEASLKPIRKE
-382 AQRLVDSLNACGN
+382 AQQLVDSLNACGN
-395 QNLIKEANQLI
+395 QDLINEANRLL

-427 RQHPSSQTEEL
+427 RKYTSSQTEEL

-443 RYFEQTQPKF
+443 HYFEQIQPKF

-465 LQVDPVD
+465 LQVDPVK
-472 VSYDDDATQVD
+472 VTYDNDATQVD
-483 GRIII
+483 GRIIL

-516 QGLEGLQSIFGI
+516 QGLEGLQPIFGV

-613 VHNLRGIFILVPRNM
+613 VHNLRGMFILVPRNM

-636 TLLEGNDPAIIIE
+636 TLLAGNDPALVIE

-661 NNLGEFRVPLGFT
+661 NNLGEFRVSLGTT
-674 EIIRKGKDIT
+674 ETMRKGKDIT

-693 IVLEAAEELYK
+693 IVVEAAEELHK
-704 MGIDSEVIDIQS
+704 MGIDTEVIDIQS
-716 LIPFDLGKDIRKSV
+716 LIPFDLRQDIRKSV

-744 GGGTAY
+744 GGGTAF

-758 QHIFPLLDSKPE
+758 QHIFPLLDSNPK

-802 IMNEFDPK
+802 MMHEFDPN

>member
-1 LVLGH
+1 
-6 QFPAQICKFVR
+6 
-17 RYQMIN
+17 MIN
-23 KLTSEI
+23 ELTSEI
-29 SFTSFKQE
+29 SFASFKKE
-37 VLKDYETVCL
+37 ILKDYEIVCL
-47 SRAMSLLGR
+47 SRAVSLLGR

-78 AMAKAFKKGDFRSGY
+78 AMAKAFQKGDFRSGY

-98 FMMAIDSLTPQQL
+98 FMMAIDCLTPQQI

-116 AHTDPDHEP
+116 AHTDPNHEP

-138 DLIDKNGTWLSQT
+138 DLIDENGSWLTQT

-159 VSCTAAQMPRLVGLA
+159 VSCTASQMPRLVGLA
-174 MASKLYRTEEVF
+174 MASKLYRSEKSF
-186 HDTKFSVN
+186 DNPKFSIN

-205 ASTSEGHFF
+205 ASTSEGLFF
-214 ESLNAAGVHQ
+214 ESFNAAGVHQ

-231 WDDEYGISVDNSYQT
+231 WDDEYGISVDNSFQT
-246 IKGSISEALSGF
+246 VKESISEALAGF
-258 QRSKTKAGFEI
+258 KRNKSKDGFEI
-269 FKVKGWDYPNL
+269 FSVKGWDYPNL

-287 GELARTHHVPV
+287 GEIARTNHVPV
-298 FIHVTEL
+298 LIHVTEL

-316 HERYKSEDRLEWE
+316 HERYKSDNRLKWE

-335 RKFRA
+335 LKFRS
-340 WILDSKIATEAE
+340 WIIDNNIATEAE
-352 LNEIE
+352 LEAIE
-357 KSTQQQANQA
+357 TSSKQEA
-367 KDDAWEASLKTIRIE
+367 KKAKENAWEASLEPIRNE
-382 AQRLVDSLNACGN
+382 AKQLTNCLSDAADEG
-395 QNLIKEANQLI
+395 LIKEGQRLL

-415 IASLARK
+415 IASFARK
-422 SLRIM
+422 SLRVL
-427 RQHPSSQTEEL
+427 RKHPHSQTEKL
-438 QSWTK
+438 QSWIAN
-443 RYFEQTQPKF
+443 YFEETQPKF
-453 SSNLYNETQTSS
+453 SGSLYNETKTSS
-465 LQVDPVD
+465 LEVNKVE
-472 VSYDDDATQVD
+472 VSYDDEAPKVD
-483 GRIII
+483 GRIIL
-488 RDNFKALFEKNSKLL
+488 RDNFKALFEKHDNLL
-503 VFGEDTGKIGDVN
+503 VFGEDSGKIGDVN
-516 QGLEGLQSIFGI
+516 QGLEGLQSLFGA

-598 RLEGIWHSGSPMGGL
+598 RLEGIWHSGSPMGSL
-613 VHNLRGIFILVPRNM
+613 VHNLRGMFVLVPRNM

-636 TLLEGNDPAIIIE
+636 TLLEGNDPALVIE
-649 SLNGYRLKEKLP
+649 SLNGYRLKESLP
-661 NNLGEFRVPLGFT
+661 SNLGDFRVPLGVVET
-674 EIIRKGKDIT
+674 VRKGKDMT
-684 IVSYGSTLR
+684 VVSYGSTLR
-693 IVLEAAEELYK
+693 IVLEAADELSSL
-704 MGIDSEVIDIQS
+704 GIDIEVIDVQS
-716 LIPFDLGKDIRKSV
+716 LTPFDLNHDIRKSI
-730 EKTNRLLIVDEDVP
+730 EKTNRVLIVDEDVP

-758 QHIFPLLDSKPE
+758 QQIFPLLDSKPK
-770 TLSAKAHRPAYGSD
+770 TLSAKEHRPAYGSD

-792 LDDILDAAYE
+792 LDDIIETVYE
-802 IMNEFDPK
+802 MMHEFDPR
-810 QFPKIN
+810 QFPL

>member
-1 LVLGH
+1 
-6 QFPAQICKFVR
+6 
-17 RYQMIN
+17 MIN
-23 KLTSEI
+23 ELTSEI
-29 SFTSFKQE
+29 SFTSFKEE
-37 VLKDYETVCL
+37 VLKDYKIVCL
-47 SRAMSLLGR
+47 SRALSLLGR

-68 FGDGK
+68 FGAGK
-73 ELPQI
+73 ELPQV
-78 AMAKAFKKGDFRSGY
+78 AMAKAFQKGDFRSGY

-98 FMMAIDSLTPQQL
+98 FMMAIDNLTPQQL

-116 AHTDPDHEP
+116 AHTDPVQEP

-138 DLIDKNGTWLSQT
+138 DLIDKNGTWLRQT

-174 MASKLYRTEEVF
+174 MASKLYRTEETF
-186 HDTKFSVN
+186 QKDNKFSVN
-194 GNEVAW
+194 GEEVAW

-205 ASTSEGHFF
+205 ASTSEGLFF

-231 WDDEYGISVDNSYQT
+231 WDDEYGISVDNSFQT
-246 IKGSISEALSGF
+246 IKGSISEALAGF

-269 FKVKGWDYPNL
+269 FSVKGWDYPNL

-287 GELARTHHVPV
+287 GELARTFHVPV
-298 FIHVTEL
+298 LIHVTEL

-316 HERYKSEDRLEWE
+316 HERYKSKDRLEWE

-340 WILDSKIATEAE
+340 WILNSKIATEAE
-352 LNEIE
+352 LNQIE
-357 KSTQQQANQA
+357 LSTQQLAKQA
-367 KDDAWEASLKTIRIE
+367 KDDAWEASLKPIRKE
-382 AQRLVDSLNACGN
+382 AEQLVDSLKACGN
-395 QNLIKEANQLI
+395 QDLIKEANRLI

-422 SLRIM
+422 SIRSM
-427 RQHPSSQTEEL
+427 RHHPSSHFTEL
-438 QSWTK
+438 RSWTK
-443 RYFEQTQPKF
+443 RYFKQIQPKF

-465 LQVDPVD
+465 LQVKPVA
-472 VSYDDDATQVD
+472 VNYDNEAKLVD
-483 GRIII
+483 GRIIL
-488 RDNFKALFEKNSKLL
+488 RDNFKALFEKNTSLL

-516 QGLEGLQSIFGI
+516 QGLEGLQSIFGV

-574 DLATLHYRTN
+574 DLSTLHYRTN
-584 GKQVCPLIVRTRGH
+584 GKQVCPLIIRTRGH

-613 VHNLRGIFILVPRNM
+613 VHNLRGMFILVPRNM

-636 TLLEGNDPAIIIE
+636 TLLEGNDPAIVIE
-649 SLNGYRLKEKLP
+649 CLNGYRLKEKIP
-661 NNLGEFRVPLGFT
+661 NNLGEFRVPLGNIET
-674 EIIRKGKDIT
+674 MRKGKDLT

-693 IVLEAAEELYK
+693 IVLDAAKDLSK

-716 LIPFDLGKDIRKSV
+716 LIPFDIGKDIRKSV

-750 ILNELLEK
+750 ILNELLEN
-758 QHIFPLLDSKPE
+758 QNIFPLLDSNPK

-792 LDDILDAAYE
+792 HDDIIDSAYE
-802 IMNEFDPK
+802 IMHEFDPIE
-810 QFPKIN
+810 FPKFN